1 MHCRYFSAPDC
12 SIRVSR
18 SFVQFLCPLHK
29 NCTYYASILL
39 IAFTHPLCQNF
50 AGEIDGSLDISNLE
64 HLQRRATN
72 YILNDYISDY
82 KTRLLKLEL
91 LPLMYTIEL
100 SDIMFFIKSI
110 KNPTSSF
117 TIHHFI
123 SFSTSAR
130 SGGFKLHHNPST
142 TNKQRHFYFVRIC
155 RLWNALPL
163 IDVNLSIDTI
173 RNRVKSH
180 FWNHFIHNFDPLNP
194 HTLHYHCPCSR
205 CVTDHF
211 SINYTLF

>member
-1 MHCRYFSAPDC
+1 MYC
-12 SIRVSR
+12 SPIWRPYLV
-18 SFVQFLCPLHK
+18 K
-29 NCTYYASILL
+29 
-39 IAFTHPLCQNF
+39 
-50 AGEIDGSLDISNLE
+50 DISNLE
-64 HLQRRATN
+64 HLQRRATK

-82 KTRLLKLEL
+82 KTRPLKLEL
-91 LPLMYTIEL
+91 LPLMYTFEL

-117 TIHHFI
+117 NIYHFI

-155 RLWNALPL
+155 RLWNAVPL

-211 SINYTLF
+211 SINYTLLYRQFIMCSFIIIL